1 MPFKSVSVASSGNN
15 TLVTGVAGHVYQV
28 VSYVLVAAGAV
39 NVKWISG
46 TTDISGVMNF
56 AANGGA
62 SATGGGREAPL
73 METIAGDSLILNLS
87 GAVQVSGHMTY
98 NDILR

>member
-1 MPFKSVSVASSGNN
+1 MAYKSISVAGSGNN
-15 TLVTGVAGHVYQV
+15 TLVSGVAGHVYQV
-28 VSYVLVAAGAV
+28 VNYVIVAAGAV

-46 TTDISGVMNF
+46 TTDISGVMNL

-62 SATGGGREAPL
+62 SASGERLAPL
-73 METIAGDSLILNLS
+73 METIAGDALILNLS
-87 GAVQVSGHMTY
+87 GAIQVSGHMNY